1 MKRVFISGIKSGI
14 NSSLKRLW
22 GSSRRS
28 RTQGFTLLELLIVTA
43 IGAGIVSGLMFIVV
57 QLMETD
63 QREASR
69 SETQREMQMAMDYIS
84 AELRE
89 AVFVYTGSQLQTMVA
104 GNYLPTS
111 VTNSN
116 SVPVLAFWKQQEF
129 PTVAKNFCRAN
140 RGDSTANVAARAGIN
155 CEAGSSYALV
165 VYSVRPLAA
174 GDIWRGRARL
184 TRYALTEFRS
194 STPLAINQGYVNPG
208 TFGNFPTWP
217 VGTSPSGAAN
227 VNLQG
232 ESLATIYSGRNPQ
245 GRPTGRP
252 NGDADVL
259 VDFVAHPAEDATTN
273 PSCPTGYDI
282 SPANV
287 ASIAATVSRSFYACV
302 PPRINTG
309 DNQEVLLFLQGSVQ
323 GRAGYTTGLGARTAD
338 KLPALETRVLTRG
351 VLGRTPATN

>member
-1 MKRVFISGIKSGI
+1 MKRVFISGIKSG
-14 NSSLKRLW
+14 LKRLW
-22 GSSRRS
+22 GSSRHS

-89 AVFVYTGSQLQTMVA
+89 AVFVYTGSQLQTMVTE
-104 GNYLPTS
+104 NYLPDS
-111 VTNSN
+111 VTNGN

-129 PTVAKNFCRAN
+129 PEVAKNFCRTN
-140 RGDSTANVAARAGIN
+140 SGDSTANVAARAGIN

-174 GDIWRGRARL
+174 GDTWRGRARL

-194 STPLAINQGYVNPG
+194 STPLAINGGYVNPG

-217 VGTSPSGAAN
+217 VGTSPNGVADT
-227 VNLQG
+227 NLQNDP
-232 ESLATIYSGRNPQ
+232 LTTIYSGRG
-245 GRPTGRP
+245 GRPAIRP
-252 NGDADVL
+252 NGNADVL
-259 VDFVAHPAEDATTN
+259 VDFVAHPTEDATTN

-287 ASIAATVSRSFYACV
+287 ASVATTVSRSFYACV

-323 GRAGYTTGLGARTAD
+323 GRPGYTTGLGVRTAD
-338 KLPALETRVLTRG
+338 KLPTLETRVLTRG